1 MLVKWENGEDIVSPT
16 FERVTI
22 NKTLHDYTSADGSV
36 SFRGTY
42 DNRYF
47 PVANSSI
54 YFMGMNNTIY
64 YPGPTAVV
72 GPERAYFELSD
83 PNAHVKRYAF
93 NFGEDD
99 VTAIAEKFNVQSS
112 LSNDQ
117 WYTISG
123 VKLNGKPNTKGVYI
137 NNGKKVVV
145 K

>member
-1 MLVKWENGEDIVSPT
+1 
-16 FERVTI
+16 
-22 NKTLHDYTSADGSV
+22 
-36 SFRGTY
+36 
-42 DNRYF
+42 
-47 PVANSSI
+47 
-54 YFMGMNNTIY
+54 MGMNNTIY

-99 VTAIAEKFNVQSS
+99 ATAVAEKFNVKSS